1 MKFKAD
7 TIQTLDLKIETL
19 ENDFKRD
26 LQLAKD
32 KLGSHTKCK
41 KEIESLREMLDQKE
55 KQVDKLTDDLIQQT
69 EEMQRK
75 LDKVLEEKQKELE
88 ENEIKFQEEKELLQ
102 KEVQFHSSFLL
113 SYLILKVTYSKN
125 NPPNRNHF
133 LKIKVMLLRN
143 GTLI

>member
-133 LKIKVMLLRN
+133 LKIKLMLLRN

>member
-1 MKFKAD
+1 MKFKTD

-19 ENDFKRD
+19 ENDFRRD

-41 KEIESLREMLDQKE
+41 REIESLREMLDQKE

-69 EEMQRK
+69 EEMQMK

-102 KEVQFHSSFLL
+102 KEVRFHSSFFCH
-113 SYLILKVTYSKN
+113 T
-125 NPPNRNHF
+125 
-133 LKIKVMLLRN
+133 
-143 GTLI
+143 